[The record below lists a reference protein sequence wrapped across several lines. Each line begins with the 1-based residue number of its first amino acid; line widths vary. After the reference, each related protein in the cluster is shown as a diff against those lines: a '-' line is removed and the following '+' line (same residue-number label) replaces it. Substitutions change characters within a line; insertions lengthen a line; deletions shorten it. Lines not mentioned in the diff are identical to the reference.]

1 MTGDPPSAEPA
12 DGDGALLAQ
21 AGVLPALDQAFDS
34 GTLYAL
40 RSAVQAHAFAAGMP
54 EYRADDV
61 VIAIHEL
68 AANVVQHGAGRGR
81 LRMWQVPGA
90 LQFQVDEGSVD
101 EGGVNEGSV
110 DEGGVDEGG
119 VDEGRAVAS
128 ADGHGGNAAD
138 HWPYIK
144 GHGLWLVREVADQ
157 MSMFSGGGGTRATV
171 LFALPR

>member
-1 MTGDPPSAEPA
+1 MADDLPSAEPVGDA
-12 DGDGALLAQ
+12 DGALMAQ
-21 AGVLPALDQAFDS
+21 IGGLPPALDQAFDS

-68 AANVVQHGAGRGR
+68 AANVIQHGAGRGR

-90 LQFQVDEGSVD
+90 LQFQI
-101 EGGVNEGSV
+101 
-110 DEGGVDEGG
+110 
-119 VDEGRAVAS
+119 DEGRAPAP
-128 ADGHGGNAAD
+128 ADGQRANAAD
-138 HWPYIK
+138 RWPYVK

-157 MSMFSGGGGTRATV
+157 MSMFSGADGTRATV
-171 LFALPR
+171 LFALPG

>member
-1 MTGDPPSAEPA
+1 
-12 DGDGALLAQ
+12 
-21 AGVLPALDQAFDS
+21 
-34 GTLYAL
+34 
-40 RSAVQAHAFAAGMP
+40 
-54 EYRADDV
+54 V

-90 LQFQVDEGSVD
+90 LQFQVDEG
-101 EGGVNEGSV
+101 GV

-119 VDEGRAVAS
+119 VNEGRAVAS